1 MSKRYEFKRIESIVG
16 KRASFYYL
24 LINGKNK
31 FAKFYDK
38 HKNNFENEFD
48 YIQTLMQMV
57 SEGQLLP
64 LTKFRPIKG
73 KKCNCIYELK
83 KGKIRVY
90 CIKVDPNF
98 YIPFAGFKDDEK
110 TDYDTLESIA
120 KDFID
125 SGEKPNIT
133 NTI

>member
-73 KKCNCIYELK
+73 
-83 KGKIRVY
+83 
-90 CIKVDPNF
+90 
-98 YIPFAGFKDDEK
+98 
-110 TDYDTLESIA
+110 
-120 KDFID
+120 
-125 SGEKPNIT
+125 
-133 NTI
+133 